1 MLRRFQAD
9 FAIFKLI
16 EAGRRAVQNEVD
28 VAKFLSGGDGEDV
41 FLGSVI
47 VCRIVLMPELVK
59 TRQVDRRVQGPN
71 TRTSLKGLINS
82 FHLKGVLAGSDWN
95 FVIADQG
102 GIPTT
107 ERAAI
112 CIGAGNRLAGIAG
125 KFETGDGGECNAF

>member
-1 MLRRFQAD
+1 MQPRLWCFCSSRRRHTRCLSDWSSDVCSSDLQAD

-59 TRQVDRRVQGPN
+59 TRQVDRRVQEAN
-71 TRTSLKGLINS
+71 TPTSPQEMIKF
-82 FHLKGVLAGSDWN
+82 FHLQKVLSRG
-95 FVIADQG
+95 
-102 GIPTT
+102 
-107 ERAAI
+107 
-112 CIGAGNRLAGIAG
+112 
-125 KFETGDGGECNAF
+125 